1 MNAEAKGLSEGV
13 LAFRRWWVGEEGGES
28 DSSESKESGSN
39 VLRSMVVFARS

>member
-28 DSSESKESGSN
+28 ESKESGSN